1 MMRFLAAYVVKGR
14 MQAIGVVAVTALL
27 SLFLPPLS
35 YLSGAT
41 VALITLRMGLRQG
54 LQLVF
59 GAVLVV
65 GLLALVLM
73 QNPLAGA
80 VFGLVLWL
88 PVWALAVSLRR
99 TSSPARSVLLATLLG
114 MMLVFALHAGVD
126 DPAKWWNSF
135 LHEAL
140 QQAMAELDKAEQE
153 QFSAG
158 LAAMATM
165 MTGIMA
171 ATMSA
176 SLVGC
181 LFLGRWW
188 QALLYN
194 PGGFGEEFRR
204 LRLGSS
210 IAAAALLMVAVPFLF
225 EAPLIMRDLAVV
237 VMVPFAIQGLSVA
250 HGLVKRSGA
259 HSGWLIALYLLL
271 LFTTG
276 QAMVVLAFVGTV
288 DNWFDFRTFFGP
300 KGGAD
305 DS

>member
-14 MQAIGVVAVTALL
+14 MQAIGVVAVTAML

-41 VALITLRMGLRQG
+41 VALITLRMGLQQG

-59 GAVLVV
+59 GAALAVS
-65 GLLALVLM
+65 LLGLVLI
-73 QNPLAGA
+73 QNPLAG
-80 VFGLVLWL
+80 VFYGLALWL

-99 TSSPARSVLLATLLG
+99 TASPARSVLLASLMG
-114 MMLVFALHAGVD
+114 AMLVFAMHAGVD
-126 DPAKWWNSF
+126 DPVQWWNSF

-140 QQAMAELDKAEQE
+140 QHSMAERDEAEQA
-153 QFSAG
+153 QLSAV
-158 LAAMATM
+158 LASMAAI

-171 ATMSA
+171 AALSA
-176 SLVGC
+176 SLLGC

-194 PGGFGEEFRR
+194 PGGFGEEFRQ
-204 LRLGSS
+204 LRLGRSV
-210 IAAAALLMVAVPFLF
+210 AVVALLLVAAQLLPEVPAILQDLLVLALVPFT
-225 EAPLIMRDLAVV
+225 
-237 VMVPFAIQGLSVA
+237 IQGLSVA

-271 LFTTG
+271 VFTTG
-276 QAMVVLAFVGTV
+276 QAMVVLAFIGAV
-288 DNWFDFRTFFGP
+288 DNWFDFRTFFAP

>member
-1 MMRFLAAYVVKGR
+1 MMRLLAAYVTRGR
-14 MQAIGVVAVTALL
+14 IQAIGVVAVTALL

-41 VALITLRMGLRQG
+41 VALITLRMGLQAG

-59 GAVLVV
+59 AAALVV
-65 GLLALVLM
+65 SLLALVLL
-73 QNPLAGA
+73 QSPLAGA

-114 MMLVFALHAGVD
+114 MILVFALHAGSD
-126 DPAKWWNSF
+126 DPAQWWNSF

-140 QQAMAELDKAEQE
+140 QQAMNELSEAEQA

-158 LAAMATM
+158 LASMATF
-165 MTGIMA
+165 MTGIVA
-171 ATMSA
+171 AAMSA
-176 SLVGC
+176 SLLGS

-204 LRLGSS
+204 LRLGRAVA
-210 IAAAALLMVAVPFLF
+210 IVALLLVAAQFLLP
-225 EAPLIMRDLAVV
+225 ALPILQDLLVV
-237 VMVPFAIQGLSVA
+237 ALVPFAIQGLSVA
-250 HGLVKRSGA
+250 HGMVKGSGA
-259 HSGWLIALYLLL
+259 NRGWLIALYLLL

-276 QAMVVLAFVGTV
+276 QAMVVLAFIGTV